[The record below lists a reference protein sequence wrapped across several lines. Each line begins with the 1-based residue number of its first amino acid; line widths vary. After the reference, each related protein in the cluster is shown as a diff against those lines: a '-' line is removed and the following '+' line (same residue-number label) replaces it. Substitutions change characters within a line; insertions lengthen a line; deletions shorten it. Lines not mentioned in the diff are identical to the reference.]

1 MRILVA
7 VTIAA
12 GLAAC
17 GEIPQDAPK
26 PYAGKEDTKAYA
38 GDTCQGDKAKY
49 DQALAKRT
57 KVGGWLLVGILAA
70 IAIFY
75 LVRGPLRLHG
85 QPTGRLI
92 ERFNAIERVSHWVM
106 AICFVVLALSGIV
119 ILFGKHIVLPW
130 LGYGAFSWLTVLS
143 KNGIWRS

>member
-38 GDTCQGDKAKY
+38 G
-49 DQALAKRT
+49 
-57 KVGGWLLVGILAA
+57 VFVLV
-70 IAIFY
+70 
-75 LVRGPLRLHG
+75 VRASW
-85 QPTGRLI
+85 I
-92 ERFNAIERVSHWVM
+92 E
-106 AICFVVLALSGIV
+106 
-119 ILFGKHIVLPW
+119 K
-130 LGYGAFSWLTVLS
+130 
-143 KNGIWRS
+143 K

>member
-38 GDTCQGDKAKY
+38 GDTFKGDKAKY
-49 DQALAKRT
+49 DQTLAKRANYQNEYARAS
-57 KVGGWLLVGILAA
+57 W
-70 IAIFY
+70 
-75 LVRGPLRLHG
+75 
-85 QPTGRLI
+85 I
-92 ERFNAIERVSHWVM
+92 E
-106 AICFVVLALSGIV
+106 
-119 ILFGKHIVLPW
+119 K
-130 LGYGAFSWLTVLS
+130 
-143 KNGIWRS
+143 K